1 MERELGS
8 EHFKLLRSG
17 NIQIRTFEAFPVV
30 VSLSGGFQIRV
41 FDAVPIVISSSGGS
55 VVILSDL

>member
-1 MERELGS
+1 MERELGN
-8 EHFKLLRSG
+8 EHPKSLGSG

-41 FDAVPIVISSSGGS
+41 FDAFPVIISSSGGS
-55 VVILSDL
+55 VAILSDL